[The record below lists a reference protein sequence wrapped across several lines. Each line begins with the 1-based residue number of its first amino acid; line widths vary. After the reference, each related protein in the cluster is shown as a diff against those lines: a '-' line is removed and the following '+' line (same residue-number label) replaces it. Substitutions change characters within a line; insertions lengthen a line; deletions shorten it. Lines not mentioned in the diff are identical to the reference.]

1 MPDGPDRIEDEE
13 ATRLVPLLLALTL
26 VAGAVD
32 AISILR
38 LGHVFV
44 GNMTGNMLF
53 LGLAVAGSSE
63 FSMAASLVVLGA
75 FSVGAAIGGRLFASS
90 TRGRRLGRVAAAEAM
105 LCAAAA
111 LVAIAAGGTTARYTV
126 TGLLAVAMG
135 CQNATARA
143 LAVPDFATTV
153 LTLTLSGLAADRP
166 DLTAPHSHVVR
177 RVAAV
182 AAMLAGAMSGTLLV
196 LHASTGWALATVAA
210 ILATVAV
217 GATFSARS
225 RGRPSCPCPRG
236 SGCDSGTRSSR

>member
-1 MPDGPDRIEDEE
+1 MTYELDRRKDEE
-13 ATRLVPLLLALTL
+13 EHRLVPLLLALTV

-32 AISILR
+32 AVSILR

-44 GNMTGNMLF
+44 GNMTGNVLF
-53 LGLAVAGSSE
+53 LGFALAGSSE
-63 FSMAASLVVLGA
+63 YSVPIFLVALGA
-75 FSVGAAIGGRLFASS
+75 FVVGAAMGGRLSAS
-90 TRGRRLGRVAAAEAM
+90 TRRRRLGQAAASEAT

-111 LVAIAAGGTTARYTV
+111 VVAIAARGTTARYAL

-143 LAVPDFATTV
+143 LAVPDFTTTV

-166 DLTAPHSHVVR
+166 DLSAPNSHVVR
-177 RVAAV
+177 RVTAV
-182 AAMLAGAMSGTLLV
+182 AAMLAGAMAGTLLV

-217 GATFSARS
+217 GARWK
-225 RGRPSCPCPRG
+225 GG
-236 SGCDSGTRSSR
+236 S

>member
-1 MPDGPDRIEDEE
+1 VNQCDMTDEPGRTE
-13 ATRLVPLLLALTL
+13 AEEERRLVPLLLALTV

-32 AISILR
+32 AVSILH

-44 GNMTGNMLF
+44 GNMTGNVLF
-53 LGLAVAGSSE
+53 LGFALAGTPEYSVPVFLVA
-63 FSMAASLVVLGA
+63 LGA
-75 FSVGAAIGGRLFASS
+75 FLVGAAMGGRLFAAD
-90 TRGRRLGRVAAAEAM
+90 RRRRLGQAAASEAT

-111 LVAIAAGGTTARYTV
+111 VVAIAARGTTARYAM

-143 LAVPDFATTV
+143 LAVPDFTTTV

-166 DLTAPHSHVVR
+166 DPSAPNSHVLR

-182 AAMLAGAMSGTLLV
+182 AAMLTGAMAGTLLV

-210 ILATVAV
+210 ILAAVAV
-217 GATFSARS
+217 
-225 RGRPSCPCPRG
+225 
-236 SGCDSGTRSSR
+236 SSRSHRRWRDPVA

>member
-1 MPDGPDRIEDEE
+1 MTYELDSGKDEE
-13 ATRLVPLLLALTL
+13 EHRLVPLLLALTV

-32 AISILR
+32 AVSILR

-44 GNMTGNMLF
+44 GNMTGNVLF
-53 LGLAVAGSSE
+53 LGFALAGSSE
-63 FSMAASLVVLGA
+63 YSVPIFLVALGA
-75 FSVGAAIGGRLFASS
+75 FLLGAAMGGRLSAS
-90 TRGRRLGRVAAAEAM
+90 TRRRRLGQVAASEAT

-111 LVAIAAGGTTARYTV
+111 VVAIAARGTTARYAL

-143 LAVPDFATTV
+143 LAVPDFTTTV

-166 DLTAPHSHVVR
+166 DVSAPNSHVVR

-182 AAMLAGAMSGTLLV
+182 AAMLAGAMAGTLLV

-217 GATFSARS
+217 GARWK
-225 RGRPSCPCPRG
+225 GG
-236 SGCDSGTRSSR
+236 S